1 MLLLTVPNLPDG
13 CVVNQAFS
21 MILAN
26 KIIEISGKGIIR
38 GMLEKNRNEY
48 TEALEYFIG
57 LAPKEANAIIG
68 VQISSSTQ
76 QFSNGVFLY
85 LTIVGTPVA
94 YTDA

>member
-1 MLLLTVPNLPDG
+1 MLLLTTPTLPEG
-13 CVVNQAFS
+13 CVVTQAFT

-26 KIIEISGKGIIR
+26 KMIEISSKGLIR
-38 GMLEKNRNEY
+38 GVLEKNRNEY
-48 TEALEYFIG
+48 NEAIAFFMG

-85 LTIVGTPVA
+85 LTMVGTPVV
-94 YTDA
+94 YTEA